1 MNFLPDP
8 IQFYKIHV
16 EEYFEHFSSYRY
28 YHMRFRRQTL
38 AISCR
43 IVCSIQMEK
52 SMKEFKLIGSRDRV
66 RGRRRRTSLSGFC
79 PDLLCGVCLSKSEIF
94 RREGFRVGKLFDCPS
109 LEFELDFDR
118 PTPHSKSGRNLD
130 SAVRRRLVEGQPLN
144 P

>member
-1 MNFLPDP
+1 MNFIPDP

-52 SMKEFKLIGSRDRV
+52 SMKRFQLTSVIISRYRAL
-66 RGRRRRTSLSGFC
+66 GC
-79 PDLLCGVCLSKSEIF
+79 CGVEVAVALEVAKEFWLGYENF
-94 RREGFRVGKLFDCPS
+94 RDLHS
-109 LEFELDFDR
+109 LKY
-118 PTPHSKSGRNLD
+118 T
-130 SAVRRRLVEGQPLN
+130 
-144 P
+144 